1 MKITEYKSPKEIT
14 TLAVDNDFKDMFL
27 EYSEEE
33 TKRFFKEIESG
44 LIVQE
49 YKGEDYEYDKY
60 DIDFIGIQG
69 VKINLKTKK

>member
-1 MKITEYKSPKEIT
+1 MKITEYKSPMEIT

-27 EYSEEE
+27 EYSEKE

-49 YKGEDYEYDKY
+49 YKGKDYEYDKY
-60 DIDFIGIQG
+60 DIDLIGIQG